1 MVHLKHLVTFY
12 FQQASSSFVQASHI
26 TWFIE
31 WTRCWSQKHL
41 QKYLMNKIR
50 FCCLFHL
57 FYQFILKIYEM
68 LTRISQQNEKTGN
81 WWEISENMPSC
92 TVLQSFIGWSFF
104 ISNKKRSYNNTL
116 WAELAS
122 TYNNIQN
129 WYSVLLKCM
138 LTRYVWIPWFD
149 YERPRKDTFSV
160 TSLKKI

>member
-57 FYQFILKIYEM
+57 FYWFVLKIYEM
-68 LTRISQQNEKTGN
+68 LTRMSQQNEKTGN
-81 WWEISENMPSC
+81 WSEISKNMSSC
-92 TVLQSFIGWSFF
+92 IVVFLLDDLFSFPTKSALTIILCGQNCSG
-104 ISNKKRSYNNTL
+104 KL
-116 WAELAS
+116 VS
-122 TYNNIQN
+122 TYINIQN
-129 WYSVLLKCM
+129 WYSVISIAEM
-138 LTRYVWIPWFD
+138 YVDW
-149 YERPRKDTFSV
+149 KVVKT
-160 TSLKKI
+160 